1 MRRYLI
7 YFPLLFLTVSCEI
20 IEEDISGRAV
30 TTIAPADDAEVPAGE
45 TLFRWRAVD
54 RATGYELCVATE
66 GLPVTARSGP
76 LRMDGRSLQLRLRD
90 LLSGVA
96 AHGRRGTRVRG
107 AGEVGQSRIRRTV
120 KSRWTTCL
128 LLAAVVA
135 VWGVVAWRIL
145 APARPAAP
153 DVRPATDAPAVPQI
167 VAETLRLDYPDP
179 FLKGVAAPTPAARS
193 VVRRLP
199 PAGKAEP
206 KRRERV
212 QLSHLATVTAGGQ
225 ALHILTIGG
234 RQYELSL
241 RDTAAG
247 FRLTGAD
254 RDSLYLE
261 REGTVYG
268 VKRCDE

>member
-1 MRRYLI
+1 M
-7 YFPLLFLTVSCEI
+7 
-20 IEEDISGRAV
+20 
-30 TTIAPADDAEVPAGE
+30 
-45 TLFRWRAVD
+45 
-54 RATGYELCVATE
+54 
-66 GLPVTARSGP
+66 
-76 LRMDGRSLQLRLRD
+76 
-90 LLSGVA
+90 
-96 AHGRRGTRVRG
+96 
-107 AGEVGQSRIRRTV
+107 

-153 DVRPATDAPAVPQI
+153 DVRPAADAPAPAPT
-167 VAETLRLDYPDP
+167 VAETLRLNYPDP
-179 FLKGVAAPTPAARS
+179 FLKDAARPQAAAPRP

-199 PAGKAEP
+199 PARKTEP

-212 QLSHLATVTAGGQ
+212 QLSHLATVTVGGQ

-247 FRLTGAD
+247 FRLTGVD

-261 REGTVYG
+261 REGTVCG
-268 VKRCDE
+268 VKRCE

>member
-7 YFPLLFLTVSCEI
+7 YFPLLFLMVSCEI

-30 TTIAPADDAEVPAGE
+30 TTIAPANDAEVPAGSVM
-45 TLFRWRAVD
+45 FRWRAVD

-66 GLPVTARSGP
+66 GR
-76 LRMDGRSLQLRLRD
+76 
-90 LLSGVA
+90 
-96 AHGRRGTRVRG
+96 
-107 AGEVGQSRIRRTV
+107 
-120 KSRWTTCL
+120 
-128 LLAAVVA
+128 
-135 VWGVVAWRIL
+135 
-145 APARPAAP
+145 
-153 DVRPATDAPAVPQI
+153 I
-167 VAETLRLDYPDP
+167 VAETLRQDYPDP
-179 FLKGVAAPTPAARS
+179 FLKGVAAPKPDARS

>member
-1 MRRYLI
+1 M
-7 YFPLLFLTVSCEI
+7 
-20 IEEDISGRAV
+20 
-30 TTIAPADDAEVPAGE
+30 
-45 TLFRWRAVD
+45 
-54 RATGYELCVATE
+54 
-66 GLPVTARSGP
+66 
-76 LRMDGRSLQLRLRD
+76 
-90 LLSGVA
+90 
-96 AHGRRGTRVRG
+96 
-107 AGEVGQSRIRRTV
+107 

-153 DVRPATDAPAVPQI
+153 DVRLATDTPAVPQI

-212 QLSHLATVTAGGQ
+212 QLSHLATVTAGG
-225 ALHILTIGG
+225 

-268 VKRCDE
+268 VKRCNE

>member
-1 MRRYLI
+1 
-7 YFPLLFLTVSCEI
+7 
-20 IEEDISGRAV
+20 
-30 TTIAPADDAEVPAGE
+30 
-45 TLFRWRAVD
+45 
-54 RATGYELCVATE
+54 
-66 GLPVTARSGP
+66 
-76 LRMDGRSLQLRLRD
+76 MDGRSLQLRLRD

>member
-1 MRRYLI
+1 M
-7 YFPLLFLTVSCEI
+7 
-20 IEEDISGRAV
+20 
-30 TTIAPADDAEVPAGE
+30 
-45 TLFRWRAVD
+45 
-54 RATGYELCVATE
+54 
-66 GLPVTARSGP
+66 
-76 LRMDGRSLQLRLRD
+76 
-90 LLSGVA
+90 
-96 AHGRRGTRVRG
+96 
-107 AGEVGQSRIRRTV
+107 

-153 DVRPATDAPAVPQI
+153 DVRPATDAPAAPQI

-179 FLKGVAAPTPAARS
+179 FLKDAARPQAAAPRS

-199 PAGKAEP
+199 PVKKAAP

-225 ALHILTIGG
+225 ALHILQIDG

-268 VKRCDE
+268 VKRCNE

>member
-1 MRRYLI
+1 M
-7 YFPLLFLTVSCEI
+7 
-20 IEEDISGRAV
+20 
-30 TTIAPADDAEVPAGE
+30 
-45 TLFRWRAVD
+45 
-54 RATGYELCVATE
+54 
-66 GLPVTARSGP
+66 
-76 LRMDGRSLQLRLRD
+76 
-90 LLSGVA
+90 
-96 AHGRRGTRVRG
+96 
-107 AGEVGQSRIRRTV
+107 
-120 KSRWTTCL
+120 
-128 LLAAVVA
+128 
-135 VWGVVAWRIL
+135 
-145 APARPAAP
+145 
-153 DVRPATDAPAVPQI
+153 
-167 VAETLRLDYPDP
+167 PDP

-212 QLSHLATVTAGGQ
+212 QLSHLGTVSAGGQ
-225 ALHILTIGG
+225 TLHILTIGG

>member
-1 MRRYLI
+1 M
-7 YFPLLFLTVSCEI
+7 
-20 IEEDISGRAV
+20 
-30 TTIAPADDAEVPAGE
+30 
-45 TLFRWRAVD
+45 
-54 RATGYELCVATE
+54 
-66 GLPVTARSGP
+66 
-76 LRMDGRSLQLRLRD
+76 
-90 LLSGVA
+90 
-96 AHGRRGTRVRG
+96 
-107 AGEVGQSRIRRTV
+107 

-153 DVRPATDAPAVPQI
+153 DVRPATDTPAVPQI

-199 PAGKAEP
+199 
-206 KRRERV
+206 V